1 MINLSDTDLQ
11 AKLQRLKDILT
22 DMGNAVIAYSGGV
35 DSTFL
40 LKVAHDVLGDN
51 VIAVTA
57 RSSTY
62 PEREFNEACEL
73 VKQIG
78 AKHVVIISEEL
89 EIEGFRSNPVN
100 RCYYCKKELFNKIWD
115 IANEHGI
122 NHVLDGS
129 NVDDTDDFRPGMKA
143 AHELG
148 VESPL
153 RESGMTKSDIRALS
167 KAMGLPTWNKPSFAC
182 LSSRFPYGQPISE
195 KKLSM
200 VEQAEQFLLDK
211 GFIQVRVRY
220 HGDIARIEVA
230 PEERHRFFDEHLMD
244 EIAARFKQIG
254 FAYTALDLAGY
265 RTGSMNEVL
274 KEEMPDE
281 RTTTE
286 TTAQ

>member
-11 AKLQRLKDILT
+11 TKLQRLKDILAG
-22 DMGNAVIAYSGGV
+22 MGSAAIAYSGGV

-40 LKVAHDVLGDN
+40 LKVAHDILGDN
-51 VIAVTA
+51 VMAITA

-73 VKQIG
+73 IKQIG
-78 AKHVVIISEEL
+78 AEHVVIISEEL

-115 IANEHGI
+115 VAKKHGI

-129 NVDDTDDFRPGMKA
+129 NVDDTSDFRPGMKA
-143 AHELG
+143 ADELG

-153 RESGMTKSDIRALS
+153 RQAGMTKSDIRALS
-167 KAMGLPTWNKPSFAC
+167 KAMGLPTWSKPSFAC
-182 LSSRFPYGQPISE
+182 LSTRFPYGQPITE
-195 KKLSM
+195 EKLSM

-211 GFIQVRVRY
+211 AFAQVRVRH
-220 HGDIARIEVA
+220 HGNIARIEVA
-230 PEERHRFFDEHLMD
+230 PEERRRFFDEHLMD

-281 RTTTE
+281 RTTT
-286 TTAQ
+286 

>member
-1 MINLSDTDLQ
+1 MINLSDIDLQ
-11 AKLQRLKDILT
+11 TKLQRLKDILAG
-22 DMGNAVIAYSGGV
+22 MGSAAIAYSGGV

-40 LKVAHDVLGDN
+40 LKVAHDILGDN
-51 VIAVTA
+51 VIAITA

-73 VKQIG
+73 IKQIG
-78 AKHVVIISEEL
+78 AEHVVIISEEL

-115 IANEHGI
+115 VAKKHGI

-129 NVDDTDDFRPGMKA
+129 NVDDTSDFRPGMKA
-143 AHELG
+143 ADELG

-153 RESGMTKSDIRALS
+153 RQAGMTKNDIRALS
-167 KAMGLPTWNKPSFAC
+167 KAMGLPTWSKPSFAC
-182 LSSRFPYGQPISE
+182 LSTRFPYGQPITE
-195 KKLSM
+195 EKLSM

-211 GFIQVRVRY
+211 GFAQVRVRH
-220 HGDIARIEVA
+220 HGDIARIEIA
-230 PEERHRFFDEHLMD
+230 PEERRRFFDELLMD
-244 EIAARFKQIG
+244 EIDARFKQIG

-281 RTTTE
+281 RTTT
-286 TTAQ
+286 